1 MGGRFWIG
9 VVLLIVLLSAGLVLS
24 STLTENQQQV
34 QALVD
39 EAKSLAHQ
47 GDMAAAEQT
56 AQNAYA
62 LWQSRCHL
70 LAAIADH
77 EPLDAAEADFQ
88 SLLAFAKEMDA
99 EEFSA
104 GCARLA
110 AGIEAIAQAHELT
123 WWNIL

>member
-9 VVLLIVLLSAGLVLS
+9 VVLLVLLLSAGLFIS
-24 STLTENQQQV
+24 GTLTDSQQQL
-34 QALVD
+34 QALVE

-47 GDMAAAEQT
+47 GNMTAAEQA

-62 LWQSRCHL
+62 LWRSRCHL

-77 EPLDAAEADFQ
+77 EPLDSAEADFQ
-88 SLLAFAKEMDA
+88 ALLAFGKEKDT

-104 GCARLA
+104 SCARLA